1 VSGPCGGAVP
11 SDGVPDRAELWHGC
25 LVSYDVLFE
34 PVAIG
39 PVVARNRFFQVPHC
53 NGMGYRDPSAE
64 AAMRGVKAEGGWAV
78 VCTEETEIDPSSDLT
93 PSIELRLWDDRDV
106 PAVARIAERIHE
118 HGALAGIELVHNGL
132 HAANLTS
139 RIAPMGPSALPVVG
153 SNHPVQAR
161 AMTLADI
168 ASLREMHRAA
178 VRRALTAGY
187 DLVYVYAAHG
197 YGVLEHFLS
206 PQYNHRSDAYGG
218 TLVDRARLLR
228 EVLADTRELCDGK
241 AAVACRLGV
250 GGGAE
255 ETALSAAETR
265 EVVHELRDLPDLWD
279 FVAGPWSL
287 DSNTSRFGPEGE
299 QEAAVRGLK
308 SLTSKPVVG
317 VGRFTSP
324 DAMVRQIRTGI
335 MDFIGAAR
343 PSIADPFL
351 PAKIRDGRLD
361 EIREC
366 IGCNIC
372 VSGDHTQSPI
382 RCTQNP
388 SMGEEW
394 RRGWHPERLRPKDS
408 DAHVLV
414 VGAGPAG
421 LEAAMSLGRRGYH
434 VTLTERSRAL
444 GGRVRQEALLPG
456 LAAWIRVVD
465 HRETILAKLP
475 TVDVYF
481 ESTMTADD
489 VLEHDFAHVAV
500 ATGSRWRADGVGRAH
515 PLGLPIDPAAQVLTP
530 DDLFSG
536 LRPRGP
542 RVVVYDDDH
551 YYLAAVLAEL
561 LALEGFTVELVT
573 PAASVS
579 EWTANTMELAK
590 IRRRVIEAGVTVH
603 TSRAALF
610 LAADALH
617 TACVFSGTQRVHPT
631 DAVVLVTARLPIDD
645 LSHAL
650 LAHQPHWSH
659 LRSVRAIG
667 DAFAPSTIAAAI
679 WSGRDYAETLDALPT
694 PFRREI
700 TSLDSRSRGAAS
712 D

>member
-1 VSGPCGGAVP
+1 MA
-11 SDGVPDRAELWHGC
+11 
-25 LVSYDVLFE
+25 YDVLFE
-34 PVAIG
+34 PVPIG
-39 PVVARNRFFQVPHC
+39 PVVTRNRFFQVPHC

-78 VCTEETEIDPSSDLT
+78 VCTEETEIGPSSDLT

-106 PAVARIAERIHE
+106 PAVARIADRIHE
-118 HGALAGIELVHNGL
+118 HGALAGIELVHNGM

-139 RIAPMGPSALPVVG
+139 RIPPMGPSALPVVG

-168 ASLREMHRAA
+168 ALLREMHRAA
-178 VRRALTAGY
+178 VRRALSAGY
-187 DLVYVYAAHG
+187 DLIYVYAAHG
-197 YGVLEHFLS
+197 YGMLEHFLS
-206 PQYNHRSDAYGG
+206 PQHNHRLDEYGG
-218 TLVDRARLLR
+218 SLRNRARLLR
-228 EVLADTRELCDGK
+228 EVLADTRELCAGK

-279 FVAGPWSL
+279 FVVGPWSA

-299 QEAAVRGLK
+299 QEEAVRGLK

-324 DAMVRQIRTGI
+324 DAMVRQIRSGVL
-335 MDFIGAAR
+335 DFIGAAR

-351 PAKIRDGRLD
+351 PWKIRDGRLD

-394 RRGWHPERLRPKDS
+394 RRGWHPERLRPRGS
-408 DAHVLV
+408 DATVLV

-421 LEAAMSLGRRGYH
+421 LEAAMSLGRRGYQ
-434 VTLTERSRAL
+434 VTLIERSRVL
-444 GGRVRQEALLPG
+444 GGRVRREAALPG
-456 LAAWIRVVD
+456 LAAWTRVAD
-465 HRETILAKLP
+465 YREAVLGKLD
-475 TVDVYF
+475 TVELYY
-481 ESTMTADD
+481 ESELTADD
-489 VLEHDFAHVAV
+489 VLEHGFSHVAV
-500 ATGSRWRADGVGRAH
+500 ATGARWRADGVGRQH
-515 PLGLPIDPAAQVLTP
+515 PCGLAIDPAAEVLTP
-530 DDLFSG
+530 DDVMAG
-536 LRPRGP
+536 ARPRG
-542 RVVVYDDDH
+542 RHVVVYDDDH
-551 YYLAAVLAEL
+551 YYIGAVLAEL
-561 LALEGFTVELVT
+561 LAREGFAVELVT

-579 EWTANTMELAK
+579 EWTANTMELTK
-590 IRRRVIEAGVTVH
+590 IRRRVIEAGIIVH
-603 TSRAALF
+603 TNRSVVSVAGVVR
-610 LAADALH
+610 
-617 TACVFSGTQRVHPT
+617 TACVFTGSERDHAA
-631 DAVVLVTARLPIDD
+631 DSVVLVTARTPIDD
-645 LSHAL
+645 LSHQL
-650 LAHQPHWSH
+650 LARQSAWTH

-667 DAFAPSTIAAAI
+667 DAFAPSTIAAAV
-679 WSGRDYAETLDALPT
+679 WAGREYAETLDAVAE

-700 TSLDSRSRGAAS
+700 TELAP
-712 D
+712 

>member
-1 VSGPCGGAVP
+1 MWHGGAV
-11 SDGVPDRAELWHGC
+11 A
-25 LVSYDVLFE
+25 YDVLFE
-34 PVAIG
+34 PVSIG

-53 NGMGYRDPSAE
+53 NGMGYRDPGAE

-78 VCTEETEIDPSSDLT
+78 VCTEETEIDPSSDIT

-106 PAVARIAERIHE
+106 PAVARIADRIHE

-139 RIAPMGPSALPVVG
+139 RIPPMGPSALPVVG
-153 SNHPVQAR
+153 SIHPVQAR
-161 AMTLADI
+161 AMTMADI
-168 ASLREMHRAA
+168 AALREMHRAA
-178 VRRALTAGY
+178 VRRALSAGY

-197 YGVLEHFLS
+197 YGILEHFLS
-206 PQYNHRSDAYGG
+206 PKHNHRSDEYGG
-218 TLVDRARLLR
+218 SLWNRARLLR
-228 EVLADTRELCDGK
+228 EVLSDTRELCAGR

-265 EVVHELRDLPDLWD
+265 EVVHSLRDLPDLWD

-299 QEAAVRGLK
+299 QESAVRGLK
-308 SLTSKPVVG
+308 SLTDKPVVG

-324 DAMVRQIRTGI
+324 DAMVRQIREGTL
-335 MDFIGAAR
+335 DFIGAAR

-366 IGCNIC
+366 IGCNMC

-394 RRGWHPERLRPKDS
+394 RRGWHPERIRAADS
-408 DAHVLV
+408 DASVLV

-421 LEAAMSLGRRGYH
+421 LEAAMSLGRRGYR
-434 VTLTERSRAL
+434 VTLTERSRVL
-444 GGRVRQEALLPG
+444 GGRVRREALLPG

-465 HRETILAKLP
+465 HREMVLAKLDA
-475 TVDVYF
+475 VDVYF

-489 VLEHDFAHVAV
+489 VLEHGFSHVAV

-515 PLGLPIDPAAQVLTP
+515 PLGLPIDAGAQVLTP
-530 DDLFSG
+530 DDIMSG
-536 LRPRGP
+536 SRPRG
-542 RVVVYDDDH
+542 RQVVIYDDDH
-551 YYLAAVLAEL
+551 YYLGAVLAEL
-561 LALEGFTVELVT
+561 LAREGFAVELVT
-573 PAASVS
+573 PAPSVS
-579 EWTANTMELAK
+579 EWTANTMELPK
-590 IRRRVIEAGVTVH
+590 IRRRVLEAGVTVH
-603 TSRAALF
+603 TDRAAVSI
-610 LAADALH
+610 AAECLR
-617 TACVFSGTQRVHPT
+617 TACVFTGSQRDHPAS
-631 DAVVLVTARLPIDD
+631 AVVLVTARTPVDQLCQD
-645 LSHAL
+645 LMARQ
-650 LAHQPHWSH
+650 AEWSD

-667 DAFAPSTIAAAI
+667 DAFAPGTIAAAV
-679 WSGRDYAETLDALPT
+679 WAGREYAETLDAT
-694 PFRREI
+694 AVPFLREI
-700 TSLDSRSRGAAS
+700 TALGS
-712 D
+712 

>member
-1 VSGPCGGAVP
+1 MA
-11 SDGVPDRAELWHGC
+11 
-25 LVSYDVLFE
+25 YDVLFE
-34 PVAIG
+34 PVSIG

-53 NGMGYRDPSAE
+53 NGMGYRDPGAE

-78 VCTEETEIDPSSDLT
+78 VCTEETEIDPSSDIT

-106 PAVARIAERIHE
+106 PAVARIADRIHE

-139 RIAPMGPSALPVVG
+139 RIPPMGPSALPVVG
-153 SNHPVQAR
+153 SIHPVQAR
-161 AMTLADI
+161 AMTMADI
-168 ASLREMHRAA
+168 AALREMHRAA
-178 VRRALTAGY
+178 VRRALSAGY

-197 YGVLEHFLS
+197 YGILEHFLS
-206 PQYNHRSDAYGG
+206 PKHNHRSDEYGG
-218 TLVDRARLLR
+218 SLWNRARLLR
-228 EVLADTRELCDGK
+228 EVLSDTRELCAGR

-265 EVVHELRDLPDLWD
+265 EVVHSLRDLPDLWD

-299 QEAAVRGLK
+299 QESAVRGLK
-308 SLTSKPVVG
+308 SLTDKPVVG

-324 DAMVRQIRTGI
+324 DAMVRQIREGTL
-335 MDFIGAAR
+335 DFIGAAR

-366 IGCNIC
+366 IGCNMC

-394 RRGWHPERLRPKDS
+394 RRGWHPERIRAADS
-408 DAHVLV
+408 DASVLV

-421 LEAAMSLGRRGYH
+421 LEAAMSLGRRGYR
-434 VTLTERSRAL
+434 VTLTERSRVL
-444 GGRVRQEALLPG
+444 GGRVRREALLPG

-465 HRETILAKLP
+465 HREMVLAKLDA
-475 TVDVYF
+475 VDVYF

-489 VLEHDFAHVAV
+489 VLEHGFSHVAV

-515 PLGLPIDPAAQVLTP
+515 PLGLPIDAGAQVLTP
-530 DDLFSG
+530 DDIMSG
-536 LRPRGP
+536 SRPRG
-542 RVVVYDDDH
+542 RQVVIYDDDH
-551 YYLAAVLAEL
+551 YYLGAVLAEL
-561 LALEGFTVELVT
+561 LAREGFAVELVT
-573 PAASVS
+573 PAPSVS
-579 EWTANTMELAK
+579 EWTANTMELPK
-590 IRRRVIEAGVTVH
+590 IRRRVLEAGVTVH
-603 TSRAALF
+603 TDRAAVSI
-610 LAADALH
+610 AAECLR
-617 TACVFSGTQRVHPT
+617 TACVFTGSQRDHPAS
-631 DAVVLVTARLPIDD
+631 AVVLVTARTPVDQLCQD
-645 LSHAL
+645 LMARQ
-650 LAHQPHWSH
+650 AEWSD

-667 DAFAPSTIAAAI
+667 DAFAPGTIAAAV
-679 WSGRDYAETLDALPT
+679 WAGREYAETLDAT
-694 PFRREI
+694 AVPFLREI
-700 TSLDSRSRGAAS
+700 TALGS
-712 D
+712 